1 MAQGHLGKRI
11 FLDDD
16 DRSFFLKTFSDACAM
31 TGWRVHAWALT
42 GSHYHLFIETPE
54 ANLVHGMSWLQ
65 NTVTRRHNLRH
76 GTSGRLFSDRY
87 KSAPV
92 EASDASRYQMLCDY
106 IHLSSVRAKM
116 VRPTRGE
123 SVGDF
128 PWSSVAEGYLLPP
141 SKRPKWMVAGEGL
154 SRMGFPDSSVGRRRL
169 VEALDQRAASEHFQ
183 RCGIPAIEEGVD
195 ARCSSLERGWYWGG
209 PDFLKKLEQLKESG
223 QPGKGTKG
231 RATAKTRS
239 HSQAQAEKWLR
250 EGLESAG
257 LKKRDLAK
265 LKGSAP
271 IKLALAEL
279 LWRQTSVSQGWIAEK
294 LEMCSA
300 ANVSQQLRLLEIAE
314 VAKQLS
320 KPTRDFLK
328 AARRDR

>member
-1 MAQGHLGKRI
+1 MARGHLGKPI
-11 FLDDD
+11 FLGDE
-16 DRSFFLKTFSDACAM
+16 DRSVFLQTFSDACAM

-42 GSHYHLFIETPE
+42 SGHYHFFIETPE

-65 NTVTRRHNLRH
+65 NTVTRRHNIRH

-87 KSAPV
+87 KSVPV
-92 EASDASRYQMLCDY
+92 EASDPARYQALCDF
-106 IHLSSVRAKM
+106 IHLSPVRAKM
-116 VRPTRGE
+116 IRPTRGE

-128 PWSSVAEGYLLPP
+128 PWSSVAEGYLLPS
-141 SKRPKWMVAGEGL
+141 SKRSKWMVAGEGL
-154 SRMGFPDSSVGRRRL
+154 SRMGFPDSTAGRRRL
-169 VEALDQRAASEHFQ
+169 VEALDQRAAAENSK

-195 ARCSSLERGWYWGG
+195 GRCSSLERGWYWGG
-209 PDFLKKLEQLKESG
+209 PDFLKKLERLKESAK
-223 QPGKGTKG
+223 PGKATGG
-231 RATAKTRS
+231 RAKPKTRS

-257 LKKRDLAK
+257 LKKQDLAK
-265 LKGSAP
+265 LQGSAP

-300 ANVSQQLRLLEIAE
+300 ANVSQRLRVLEIAE
-314 VAKQLS
+314 VEKQLS